1 MLSATARQTSRRLVS
16 GNAIRTPAITALR
29 FKSTVP
35 TTTADIEIAVQQAP
49 NRETTW
55 SSDQRPRS
63 EIIND
68 PRFVQADLL
77 SQPRPMAAIELIA
90 EEPVRE
96 IEGRLACC
104 DGGGGALG
112 HPRVWINLDEGKPE
126 SCNYCGLRF
135 QMKPHHHH

>member
-1 MLSATARQTSRRLVS
+1 MLSLTARQTSRRLVIE
-16 GNAIRTPAITALR
+16 NAVRTLAITALR

-35 TTTADIEIAVQQAP
+35 TTTADMEIAGQQAP
-49 NRETTW
+49 NREMTW

-63 EIIND
+63 EIIRD

-96 IEGRLACC
+96 VEGRLACC
-104 DGGGGALG
+104 DGGGGPLG

-126 SCNYCGLRF
+126 SCSYCGLRF